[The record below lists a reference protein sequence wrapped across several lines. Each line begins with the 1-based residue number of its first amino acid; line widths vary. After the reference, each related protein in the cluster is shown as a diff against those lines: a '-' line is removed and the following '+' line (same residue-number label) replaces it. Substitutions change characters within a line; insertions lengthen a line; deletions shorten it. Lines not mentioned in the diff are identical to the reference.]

1 MRSTW
6 PNLLAASAL
15 FGGLFGTAG
24 CAVDSTAGVE
34 GVLVD
39 GVTSASSAVGYII
52 DDVPGRQTGPHC
64 TGTLVAPRVVLTAAH
79 CILSPKEISLIYGV
93 DAAKY
98 GIAFG
103 MGKVRDNKRVRAVK
117 AVIHPDYDP
126 THEHPTDLAYLVL
139 ESDVTTAAPA
149 KLALHRERCDYEA
162 IGYGP
167 KTRASNVTDERSR
180 ASVCAKGGFDKKGFI
195 QAVASQGTVCF
206 GFGGGPLS
214 VPGETEIMGVL
225 SWGEAWCA
233 EDTTRA
239 NYFAPIEH
247 PDNVAFVREALAQT
261 R

>member
-6 PNLLAASAL
+6 LPLLTACGLSAMASGCTAEAV
-15 FGGLFGTAG
+15 GG
-24 CAVDSTAGVE
+24 VDDVI
-34 GVLVD
+34 VD

-52 DDVPGRQTGPHC
+52 DDVPGRPTGPHC

-79 CILSPKEISLIYGV
+79 CILSPKEIGLIYGT

-103 MGKVRDNKRVRAVK
+103 MGKVRDAKRIRAVK
-117 AVIHPDYDP
+117 SIVHPGYDP
-126 THEHPTDLAYLVL
+126 THAHPTDLAYLVL
-139 ESDVTTAAPA
+139 EQDVPGVTPV

-167 KTRASNVTDERSR
+167 KTRASSVTDERSR
-180 ASVCAKGGFDKKGFI
+180 ASVCAKAGFDPKGFI
-195 QAVASQGTVCF
+195 QAVAKQGTVCF

-214 VPGETEIMGVL
+214 APGETEIMGVL

-233 EDTTRA
+233 EDSQRA
-239 NYFAPIEH
+239 NYFSPVEH
-247 PDNVAFVREALAQT
+247 PENVEFVREAVAA